1 MPDILAESDEI
12 PAPSEEVDW
21 PALGNVFVFANW
33 KGGVGKTTLAAHIAS
48 QAAAHGRRTLIVD
61 LNAQG
66 NVALDFG
73 VHAKEGVDD
82 QGRSLFLALTA
93 GEPLAPSKDIRPNLD
108 LLAGGR
114 FIPRIEGHLR
124 MEMTSQEQA
133 EWAFLAL
140 ARALAQI
147 ASDYDLI
154 AIDSPPEN
162 ELLAMLALCA
172 GRFVV
177 APMKTDEASRL
188 GLRQLAVIFR
198 RARSINRY
206 LVLLGV
212 VLFATGTNATKVHAA
227 IRSNV
232 QEDLGDGV
240 PVFKSFVRHAEAL
253 AVLAR
258 RNGLLFGELA
268 ERGKANPAF
277 WKQLDVGDKTAVS
290 ANLAKDIAG
299 LREEIFTRAKEARN
313 NMMSAGMWP

>member
-1 MPDILAESDEI
+1 MPDILAEAAET
-12 PAPSEEVDW
+12 PAPPEVAW
-21 PALGNVFVFANW
+21 HALGNVFVFANW

-48 QAAAHGRRTLIVD
+48 QAAEHGRRTLIVD
-61 LNAQG
+61 LNGQG
-66 NVALDFG
+66 NIALDLG
-73 VHAKEGVDD
+73 VYGRDGVDD

-93 GEPLAPSKDIRPNLD
+93 GEPLTPAKDVRPNLD
-108 LLAGGR
+108 LLPGGQ

-133 EWAFLAL
+133 VWAFLAL
-140 ARALAQI
+140 ARALAQV

-162 ELLAMLALCA
+162 ELLAILALCA

-198 RARSINRY
+198 KARRINPY

-212 VLFATGTNATKVHAA
+212 ALFATGTNATKVHAA

-240 PVFKSFVRHAEAL
+240 PVFTAFVRHAEAL

-277 WKQLDVGDKTAVS
+277 WKQLDVGDKTVVS
-290 ANLAKDIAG
+290 ANLARDIAA
-299 LREEIFTRAKEARN
+299 LRDEIFARAKEARN
-313 NMMSAGMWP
+313 NMVTAGMWP